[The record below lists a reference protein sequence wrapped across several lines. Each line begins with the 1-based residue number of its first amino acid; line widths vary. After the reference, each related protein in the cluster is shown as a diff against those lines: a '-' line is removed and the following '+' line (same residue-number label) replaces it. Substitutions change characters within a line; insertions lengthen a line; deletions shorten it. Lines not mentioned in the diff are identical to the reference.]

1 MGGREALVN
10 TAIRTARSGYMQR
23 RLINALQ
30 DLVSFT
36 DGSVRN
42 ADMSVV
48 QFIYGGDGKDPM
60 YATTAAVADVA
71 KQDDVDTA

>member
-1 MGGREALVN
+1 
-10 TAIRTARSGYMQR
+10 MQR

-30 DLVSFT
+30 DLVAYT
-36 DGSVRN
+36 DLSVRN

-48 QFIYGGDGKDPM
+48 QFVYGGDGKDPM
-60 YATTAAVADVA
+60 FASKTEMIVSA

>member
-1 MGGREALVN
+1 
-10 TAIRTARSGYMQR
+10 MQR

-30 DLVSFT
+30 DLVVYPDMT
-36 DGSVRN
+36 VRN

-60 YATTAAVADVA
+60 SASKAALADVT
-71 KQDDVDTA
+71 KQDDIDTA